1 MQDESLGS
9 ISIFFQLLQQQGDS
23 QSAKEI
29 WTRFFPRLLG
39 LSNRILSSRNF
50 PLGAEDAVQDAF
62 FHFFRSVQTGK
73 YDHAMNREDLWRVLC
88 MMTVQKSRKQ
98 LDREW
103 TAKRGKGLVKL
114 ESQLQLNSD
123 ANFRLDEAIATLPT
137 AEWDLRF
144 SEMLEE
150 LNDELREV
158 AIMRL
163 AGYTNSQIKE
173 SLVCSL
179 RSVER
184 RLQIIR
190 TIWHQHQIDPS

>member
-9 ISIFFQLLQQQGDS
+9 ISIFFQLLQEQGDS

-29 WTRFFPRLLG
+29 WIRFFPRLLG
-39 LSNRILSSRNF
+39 LSKRILSSRDF

-73 YDHAMNREDLWRVLC
+73 YDQAMNREDLWRVLC

-103 TAKRGKGLVKL
+103 TAKRGRGLVKL
-114 ESQLQLNSD
+114 ESQLQFNSN
-123 ANFRLDEAIATLPT
+123 ANFRLDEAITTLPT

-150 LNDELREV
+150 LNGELREV

-190 TIWHQHQIDPS
+190 TIWHQHQINPS

>member
-9 ISIFFQLLQQQGDS
+9 ISILFQLLQEQGDP

-29 WTRFFPRLLG
+29 WARFFPKLLG
-39 LSNRILSSRNF
+39 LSKRILTSRDF

-62 FHFFRSVQTGK
+62 FQFFRSVQTGK

-114 ESQLQLNSD
+114 ESQLQFNAD
-123 ANFRLDEAIATLPT
+123 TNFRLDEAITTLPT

-190 TIWHQHQIDPS
+190 TIWHQHQINPS